1 MASISSRLAEVH
13 LQDTTTNTTTNTPQK
28 SRDQKHS
35 KNTKAL
41 EEGKVLRKKIRHLR
55 REDEKQAKSLT
66 QDLKDIRESLSDI
79 NNLNKVH
86 KETVYGDHSTRTR
99 RAQEKHYPVKS
110 KEKREAKNPSIGYD
124 NPEEKLPNRFERETT
139 PSQQQKVVKFEDG
152 KLVLENEKSEDW
164 RKDNKTVLS
173 LSSIDLK

>member
-13 LQDTTTNTTTNTPQK
+13 LQDTTTNTPRK
-28 SRDQKHS
+28 CRDQKHS
-35 KNTKAL
+35 KNTKTL

-99 RAQEKHYPVKS
+99 RGQEKHYQVKS
-110 KEKREAKNPSIGYD
+110 KEKRGAKNPSIACD
-124 NPEEKLPNRFERETT
+124 NPEENLSDRFERGETS
-139 PSQQQKVVKFEDG
+139 PSQQRKMVKFEDD
-152 KLVLENEKSEDW
+152 KLVSEKEKSENW

>member
-13 LQDTTTNTTTNTPQK
+13 LQDTSTNTPQK
-28 SRDQKHS
+28 YRDEKHS
-35 KNTKAL
+35 NNKKTL

-86 KETVYGDHSTRTR
+86 KETVYGDHSAKTR
-99 RAQEKHYPVKS
+99 RGQEKHYQIKS
-110 KEKREAKNPSIGYD
+110 KEKREAKNLSIGCD
-124 NPEEKLPNRFERETT
+124 NPEEKLSDRCLRKTS
-139 PSQQQKVVKFEDG
+139 PSQQRKVVKFEDD
-152 KLVLENEKSEDW
+152 KLVSENEKSENW